1 MTKGTKFKLPSA
13 SKAGMQKK
21 QGRNFLLPKEKP
33 KRGGLGGIPMPR
45 QPMPKPKPMPLPF
58 PLKPRPKPRP
68 PKRRPPMPNIP
79 DMPKAKPTGIMTP
92 AKRLQIKKLKEK
104 LKKLMG
110 DMPKPKVTGRP
121 EFMRLARKKK

>member
-33 KRGGLGGIPMPR
+33 NRSGPR
-45 QPMPKPKPMPLPF
+45 TPMPKPKPMPKQPMPLPF
-58 PLKPRPKPRP
+58 PLKPKPKPMPRQPVLRPQDMPTRPKFIR
-68 PKRRPPMPNIP
+68 
-79 DMPKAKPTGIMTP
+79 DMTP
-92 AKRLQIKKLKEK
+92 AKRLKIKKLKEQ

-110 DMPKPKVTGRP
+110 DAKPTGIPSFR
-121 EFMRLARKKK
+121 ERISKSKMK

>member
-33 KRGGLGGIPMPR
+33 KRGFGI
-45 QPMPKPKPMPLPF
+45 PMPKPKPMPRPGD
-58 PLKPRPKPRP
+58 PLRPRLMK
-68 PKRRPPMPNIP
+68 
-79 DMPKAKPTGIMTP
+79 DLDP

-110 DMPKPKVTGRP
+110 DAKPTGRP
-121 EFMRLARKKK
+121 SFRERTSKSKMK